1 DEHDT
6 DEEDDIREIENDHFA
21 IRALTPIEDFNERF
35 GTEFSD
41 DEFDTVG
48 GLVMQQ
54 FGHLPRRGEHTIL
67 GGWRFVILNA
77 DTRRIRLLEAYR
89 DHRRDEDED
98 DDQEDKQA

>member
-1 DEHDT
+1 
-6 DEEDDIREIENDHFA
+6 
-21 IRALTPIEDFNERF
+21 IEDFNERF

-54 FGHLPRRGEHTIL
+54 FGHLPGRGEHTSL

-77 DTRRIRLLEAYR
+77 DNRRIRLLEAYR
-89 DHRRDEDED
+89 DSEPAEDESQD
-98 DDQEDKQA
+98 D